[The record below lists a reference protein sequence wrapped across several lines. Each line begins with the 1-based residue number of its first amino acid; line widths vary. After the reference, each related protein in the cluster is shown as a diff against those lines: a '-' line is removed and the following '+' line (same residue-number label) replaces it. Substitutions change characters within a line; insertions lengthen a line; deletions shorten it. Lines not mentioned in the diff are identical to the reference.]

1 VTSSPRSIVWLSLA
15 LGFISTSGVLA
26 GRYDD
31 FAAWA
36 ERDKASS
43 TQLLLDMASAKSAH
57 DLAVALKKSAGRQ
70 HKITSELIEVVHRH
84 PELRCLADL
93 GLEEEAFQR
102 WSRQHPDAARRR
114 ARVPEEALQIAA
126 RLHRYT
132 EVAQN
137 EPTLVASKK
146 ENIAKYRNNPEV
158 AAAAEELHAV
168 LQDNE
173 RRLMKT
179 F

>member
-1 VTSSPRSIVWLSLA
+1 VKRRPPGIVSASIVISFILTSSA
-15 LGFISTSGVLA
+15 LG

-43 TQLLLDMASAKSAH
+43 RQLMLDMAFAKSAH
-57 DLAVALKKSAGRQ
+57 ELALALKASASRQ
-70 HKITSELIEVVHRH
+70 HRITSELIEVVHHH

-93 GLEEEAFQR
+93 GLEDEAFQR
-102 WSRQHPDAARRR
+102 WSRQHPDAAARRVQLPKEVL
-114 ARVPEEALQIAA
+114 AVAA

-132 EVAQN
+132 ELLESAPEVAARHD
-137 EPTLVASKK
+137 VM
-146 ENIAKYRNNPEV
+146 AKYRHDPEV
-158 AAAAEELHAV
+158 AAAAEQLHVV

-173 RRLMKT
+173 RRLMNT